1 MASATIKITTTL
13 YGKNSTSSKKL
24 GVMKAGE
31 KVEVSSYNY
40 GWFCKCTHPKYGT
53 GYALYFVNGNVHV
66 SGSGVNAAIKANG
79 GKKGDSST

>member
-31 KVEVSSYNY
+31 KVEVSSV
-40 GWFCKCTHPKYGT
+40 
-53 GYALYFVNGNVHV
+53 A
-66 SGSGVNAAIKANG
+66 
-79 GKKGDSST
+79 

>member
-1 MASATIKITTTL
+1 MASATIKISTTL

-40 GWFCKCTHPKYGT
+40 GWFCKW
-53 GYALYFVNGNVHV
+53 
-66 SGSGVNAAIKANG
+66 
-79 GKKGDSST
+79 